1 MERLHRSKRNKV
13 LLGVCGGL
21 SEYLHID
28 VVIIRIVC
36 ILSMFMGW
44 GIIIYFTAAL
54 LMPSDNGYMYDER
67 QWGPDGSSAGYSS
80 YTDPGAGTDPNTD
93 FGNDFYNDADN
104 WDRPARYNTQ
114 KSKFIIGVILV
125 GAGIMMLGRQLLPS
139 VFELKYMLPLF
150 FIVLGGIILY
160 RGRRE

>member
-28 VVIIRIVC
+28 AVIIRIVC
-36 ILSMFMGW
+36 ILTMLMGW
-44 GIIIYFTAAL
+44 GIIVYFAAAL
-54 LMPSDNGYMYDER
+54 LMPADSDYMYDER
-67 QWGPDGSSAGYSS
+67 QWNAGS
-80 YTDPGAGTDPNTD
+80 DHGTDFD
-93 FGNDFYNDADN
+93 NDFYNDADD

-125 GAGIMMLGRQLLPS
+125 GAGVMMLGRQLLPG
-139 VFELKYMLPLF
+139 VFDLRYMLPVF
-150 FIVLGGIILY
+150 FIILGAVILY
-160 RGRRE
+160 RGRN